1 MKKEEKTL
9 HDHFVIMEN
18 LFFIGLVI
26 MVIPTLFQDALWT
39 WILMFLGFAVM
50 VAAVI
55 YRNKFFKCPHCGS
68 RLNHV
73 RGVPKY
79 CPDCGKELS

>member
-55 YRNKFFKCPHCGS
+55 YRNKFFKCPHCGKLRIS
-68 RLNHV
+68 M
-73 RGVPKY
+73 GKY
-79 CPDCGKELS
+79 CPYCGKEFSE